1 MNLQNISK
9 HASDEEGLD
18 TKADNFLDNPLIRR
32 EVDLSASEGFF
43 LAELQALVSAD
54 HSDAASND
62 PEQRRGLPEEFHFE
76 SN

>member
-43 LAELQALVSAD
+43 LAEL
-54 HSDAASND
+54 
-62 PEQRRGLPEEFHFE
+62 
-76 SN
+76 